1 MSKTDNYLGSKRLD
15 DIARMVTELASEVWI
30 LRDRNMVLEHLLA
43 EKGTVDLAKIEEL
56 HPEGELRE
64 RIQAER
70 AAFVQRVFGAVLDQ
84 DSRVE
89 AAANR

>member
-43 EKGTVDLAKIEEL
+43 EKGTVDLDKIEEL

-89 AAANR
+89 AAVNR

>member
-43 EKGTVDLAKIEEL
+43 EKGAVDPEVLEQL
-56 HPEGELRE
+56 HPGGELRE

-70 AAFVQRVFGAVLDQ
+70 TDFVRRVFGAVLDQ
-84 DSRVE
+84 DARVE
-89 AAANR
+89 AAIDR